1 MELSEGQLVT
11 PTLRLRRLLGQGGM
25 GSVWLADHLAL
36 QTAVAI
42 KFLSNDGA
50 TSSEA
55 VQRFQREATAAAQ
68 IRSPHVVQTLDHGV
82 TTDNT
87 PYIVLELLEGESL
100 GQRLERSPTLSLP
113 EATRVLV
120 QTCKALTKAH
130 GMGVVHRDIK
140 PDNLFLVDMDG
151 EPFVKVLDF
160 GIAKQT
166 TAGATDMT
174 ATNSMI
180 GTPYYMSPEQ
190 AFSSKSVDSRADLW
204 ALAVV
209 LYQALTGV
217 LPFDGETIG
226 AICVA
231 IDRAEFEPV
240 SRRRPGLPAG
250 LDGWFARALARKLDR
265 RFASAREM
273 SEAFLQA
280 IGEDSPASMMMSGRA
295 SFASTSNI
303 EPGAP
308 AKRWPLIAVAFVVAL
323 GIGGFLAFRGQ
334 APATTTGAS
343 DPSSPA
349 TSASASPTTS
359 SPIAA
364 SAPTATT
371 AIAGTTGT
379 TTPTTTAPTT
389 TPTTT
394 GKTRPGRGTGEVV
407 IDDSRPPPTTTAA
420 PTRPT
425 TTATS
430 TPTPRPKEVD
440 RGF

>member
-1 MELSEGQLVT
+1 VLIEQRRL
-11 PTLRLRRLLGQGGM
+11 PLRRMIEVMVQ
-25 GSVWLADHLAL
+25 VCAAL
-36 QTAVAI
+36 SA
-42 KFLSNDGA
+42 SH
-50 TSSEA
+50 
-55 VQRFQREATAAAQ
+55 AQ
-68 IRSPHVVQTLDHGV
+68 
-82 TTDNT
+82 
-87 PYIVLELLEGESL
+87 
-100 GQRLERSPTLSLP
+100 
-113 EATRVLV
+113 
-120 QTCKALTKAH
+120 
-130 GMGVVHRDIK
+130 GVVHRDIK